1 MRIAVVGVGHV
12 GLVSAAAF
20 GRWGHD
26 VVGLDDDAA
35 KVATLREGRAWFYE
49 PGLQELLDEVIAAG
63 RLTFTSDPG
72 EAIAGAEVV
81 FACVG
86 TPALP
91 DGSPNLA
98 YLEAVAHT
106 VAEVA
111 TGDVLLVEKTT
122 VPAGT
127 GRRRAQV
134 GAAGERAGDL
144 GVGSGDGEQR
154 VGVRSAIRHGRP
166 SGISRRRS
174 VQRRIARIR
183 VGHEAS
189 RRCPCSR

>member
-1 MRIAVVGVGHV
+1 MREVILVVASRGLVISVAPRVVAGDQDGPELLLASLDGVRELLDAIELAPLRSAEGYRHAGKAGGERWTTNAGSRTRRCVMRIAIVGVGHV

-63 RLTFTSDPG
+63 RLTFSSDPG

-106 VAEVA
+106 
-111 TGDVLLVEKTT
+111 
-122 VPAGT
+122 
-127 GRRRAQV
+127 RR
-134 GAAGERAGDL
+134 
-144 GVGSGDGEQR
+144 
-154 VGVRSAIRHGRP
+154 
-166 SGISRRRS
+166 
-174 VQRRIARIR
+174 
-183 VGHEAS
+183 
-189 RRCPCSR
+189 